1 MSHNS
6 SRRHSPRRRS
16 VLWRSGLALIATSVA
31 VGAALGTASSP
42 AQAAS
47 STAFGNSTPA
57 SLRTITKGAPAELG
71 LRFVPSTDGTV
82 TKVRFYKPVKNA
94 STTPASVSLWSADG
108 ARLAKAPVNRT
119 SRTGWISVTLK
130 APVKLSAKK
139 GYVVS
144 TFAKTG
150 AHPATR
156 NYFAH
161 ARETSLITMPKNA
174 GVYSK
179 GWTSRFPTHT
189 YRASNYWI
197 DTEFTPK
204 TKPTAPAKTPTTR
217 PTTAK
222 PATARPTA
230 TKTAT
235 AAKPTATTSATAT
248 RPPASTVRPTSPA
261 SPATTVMPPATTTP
275 SAPATSSPSTSLMGW
290 QLNANNVGLAPL
302 GLKCSSLPRY
312 TGSLT
317 PAAGT
322 RISGVRIAGHLDL
335 RNGDIIVERS
345 CIQPVAGAQGS
356 SGTDSIVSNFV
367 CGRDSCPVISDKT
380 IIIRDSE
387 IDASAVPASQI
398 ASACAFR
405 GVGTLQ
411 RNYMHGMGS
420 GICFYGTGTKHDAIA
435 EQNYVTDMRSYGSSH
450 NEAATIRD
458 LVLDQN
464 PNRIARFTRNRLD
477 IDGGNVSAGLF
488 IQPTGE
494 NIGTIRV
501 DGNLIEGGGYNL
513 FLNQPA
519 SGGKY
524 SNARATDNRFAST
537 GWGPSAVQGGPGWVQ
552 WSDNYRYAAAA
563 PGARGAAVSAG

>member
-1 MSHNS
+1 
-6 SRRHSPRRRS
+6 

-82 TKVRFYKPVKNA
+82 TKVRFYKPAKNA

-130 APVKLSAKK
+130 TPVKLSAKK

-189 YRASNYWI
+189 FRASNYWI

-204 TKPTAPAKTPTTR
+204 TKPTAPAKTP
-217 PTTAK
+217 
-222 PATARPTA
+222 TARPTA

-261 SPATTVMPPATTTP
+261 TTVRPPATTTP

-290 QLNANNVGLAPL
+290 QLNANNVGLAPF

-322 RISGVRIAGHLDL
+322 HISGVRIVGHLDL
-335 RNGDIIVERS
+335 RNGGIVVERS
-345 CIQPVAGAQGS
+345 CIQPVVGAQGS
-356 SGTDSIVSNFV
+356 SGTESIVSNFV
-367 CGRDSCPVISDKT
+367 CGRDSCPVISDRT

-387 IDASAVPASQI
+387 IDATAAPASQI

-420 GICFYGTGTKHDAIA
+420 GICFYGTGTRHDAIA
-435 EQNYVTDMRSYGSSH
+435 EQNYVTDLRSYGSSH

-458 LVLDQN
+458 LSRQQN
-464 PNRIARFTRNRLD
+464 PNRVARFTGNRLS
-477 IDGGNVSAGLF
+477 IGGSNVTAGLF
-488 IQPTGE
+488 IQPTSE
-494 NIGTIRV
+494 NIDTIRV
-501 DGNLIEGGGYNL
+501 DGNLIEGAGYNL
-513 FLNQPA
+513 FLNQPG

-524 SNARATDNRFAST
+524 SDARATNNRFVST
-537 GWGPSAVQGGPGWVQ
+537 GWGPSAVQGGSGWVQ
-552 WSDNYRYAAAA
+552 WSNNYRYNAAAS
-563 PGARGAAVSAG
+563 GARGTAVSAG

>member
-1 MSHNS
+1 MTHNS
-6 SRRHSPRRRS
+6 LRRRS
-16 VLWRSGLALIATSVA
+16 LLWRAGLALVASSVA
-31 VGAALGTASSP
+31 VGAALGTASGR

-47 STAFGNSTPA
+47 STAFGTSAPTHLTA
-57 SLRTITKGAPAELG
+57 VAKGVPVELG

-82 TKVRFYKPVKNA
+82 TTVRFYKTTKNV
-94 STTPASVSLWSADG
+94 STTPASVSLWSSAG
-108 ARLAKAPVNRT
+108 TRLATAPVSRT
-119 SRTGWISVTLK
+119 SKTGWISVPLK
-130 APVKLSAKK
+130 TPVELSAKK
-139 GYVVS
+139 EYVVS
-144 TFAKTG
+144 TFARSG

-156 NYFAH
+156 NYFTH
-161 ARETSLITMPKNA
+161 ARTTSQITMPKNA
-174 GVYSK
+174 GVYTN
-179 GWTSRFPTHT
+179 GWASRFPSHT
-189 YRASNYWI
+189 YKASNYWI
-197 DTEFTPK
+197 DTQFIPKAGPTTPTRSQTTAGPTTATPTV
-204 TKPTAPAKTPTTR
+204 TKPATTGPTTSTPTT
-217 PTTAK
+217 
-222 PATARPTA
+222 
-230 TKTAT
+230 
-235 AAKPTATTSATAT
+235 TTSAAASTPT
-248 RPPASTVRPTSPA
+248 RPSATPTPSKPTTTTGSA
-261 SPATTVMPPATTTP
+261 SPVATPAGNP
-275 SAPATSSPSTSLMGW
+275 SIGSLMGW
-290 QLNANNVGLAPL
+290 QLNATNVGLAPF

-317 PAAGT
+317 PAAGS
-322 RISGVRIAGHLDL
+322 RISGVRIVGHLDL

-345 CIQPVAGAQGS
+345 CIQPAVGAQAE
-356 SGTDSIVSNFV
+356 SGTASIVSNFV
-367 CGRDSCPVISDKT
+367 CGSDSCPVISDKT
-380 IIIRDSE
+380 IVIRDSE
-387 IDASAVPASQI
+387 IDASAAPASQI

-464 PNRIARFTRNRLD
+464 PNRVARFTRNRLD

-494 NIGTIRV
+494 DIGNIRV

-513 FLNQPA
+513 FLNQPG

-524 SNARATDNRFAST
+524 SNARAIDNRFAST

-552 WSDNYRYAAAA
+552 WSDNYRYDAAA
-563 PGARGAAVSAG
+563 PNARGAAVSAG